1 MSLLF
6 IFWDAYINPLKKS
19 TQVSIWSH
27 QLPSWGD
34 DDARQ
39 MAAAEVVFPNTQF
52 RLCIWNVNATIQAKL
67 LPQIE
72 AEADSMFSDSSDEE
86 RKKTIDE
93 TWKIFK
99 KDWMSALRAKSL
111 AIWLSNWKRFRE
123 DHENIF
129 PSVIAYIQ
137 TDIVNNYA
145 KQLVKCW
152 TDRQHNWGIQATRRG
167 GGQSLLKNELG
178 TSRGDIKDISDK
190 FRVMLHRTNGNIQ
203 ASLLQVGWPR
213 VESLDSRVGSG

>member
-1 MSLLF
+1 MFKMPLVNF
-6 IFWDAYINPLKKS
+6 IGITPNNMHFLMCCAFM
-19 TQVSIWSH
+19 
-27 QLPSWGD
+27 PSETVKEYEFAFHFLGRLYQSVEKEYPGIDMEPPATILGD

-39 MAAAEVVFPNTQF
+39 MVAAEVVFPNTQF

-123 DHENIF
+123 DYENRF

-152 TDRQHNWGIQATRRG
+152 TDRQHNWGIQATRG

-178 TSRGDIKDISDK
+178 TSRGDT
-190 FRVMLHRTNGNIQ
+190 V
-203 ASLLQVGWPR
+203 
-213 VESLDSRVGSG
+213 SGQ